1 MSLAVLLPK
10 IASFRWEPTI
20 ATMTDTTARVVVLF
34 NHVDEDEYEKIRHV
48 DPSTLGFEP
57 EYDIHVAT
65 VMEEYGEVVKALRR
79 AGFKA
84 RAVNLR
90 DDIKVLQ
97 RLVRRPPDVVFNMV
111 EHFRDDPEL
120 ESDVAGFLDL
130 HRVPYTGSPPFA
142 LSLCRRKG
150 LAKHVMLA
158 QGVPTPR
165 YRILLDPKIPRR
177 HGLHYPLIVKPS
189 REDASAGVERESVVY
204 DYPGLMARIELV
216 FEDYGPPILVEEFIE
231 GRELHVAVWGNDE
244 PEVLPVIEFD
254 FSDLPAD
261 VPNII
266 SYDAKWNPLKEEFHR
281 VFTVCP
287 ARLSKRALRRVHQAA
302 LAAYHATGC
311 RDYARLDLR
320 LTKQDH
326 PFVLEVNPN
335 PDLTEGVSFMEAAE
349 QEGYEFEDALRIIT
363 QLALER
369 APEPDEPAEPGE
381 ASTSDEDG

>member
-1 MSLAVLLPK
+1 
-10 IASFRWEPTI
+10 
-20 ATMTDTTARVVVLF
+20 MTDTSARVVVLF

-130 HRVPYTGSPPFA
+130 HQVAYTGSPPFA

-165 YRILLDPKIPRR
+165 YRILLDAKIPRR

-204 DYPGLMARIELV
+204 DYPGLLARIEHV

-244 PEVLPVIEFD
+244 PEVLPIIEFD

-287 ARLSKRALRRVHQAA
+287 ARLSKRALRRVRQAA

-363 QLALER
+363 ELALGR
-369 APEPDEPAEPGE
+369 MPEPEEPEEPSESTASAEG
-381 ASTSDEDG
+381 G